1 VCKHPPQKKH
11 NIELQLRKEA
21 ARISLDSLLTQREML
36 ISVLTKQILQGAQK
50 CEVQNSENYKQYHTI
65 KMLQLWHYI
74 LDSCKY
80 ALGIIHRMELKYEKV
95 CEFSLTVKKICCLH
109 MCT

>member
-1 VCKHPPQKKH
+1 
-11 NIELQLRKEA
+11 
-21 ARISLDSLLTQREML
+21 ML

-50 CEVQNSENYKQYHTI
+50 CEVQNSEIYKQYHTI

-80 ALGIIHRMELKYEKV
+80 ALGIIHRMELNYEKV
-95 CEFSLTVKKICCLH
+95 CEFSCTVKKIKNSYR
-109 MCT
+109 MSNCTT